1 MCVISRDHESSSE
14 FSEHCAGRVIYQTA
28 VGWQDVNGKNIERS
42 RNLQFFSFP
51 WWWGRI
57 VILNASKAGGE
68 NACSE

>member
-42 RNLQFFSFP
+42 GISGFS
-51 WWWGRI
+51 R
-57 VILNASKAGGE
+57 SRGGE
-68 NACSE
+68 VEL